1 MQVRDDSS
9 DPRVIRRVQPNWLSL
24 AQSVMRKLV
33 LEGVVIRLS
42 TDFVLPTAPTNW
54 APNGQRVAYDPES
67 RLAKRTK
74 VSNANKA
81 GRKEKKRV
89 ARNFFGSPSMPWNQ
103 PEAEAGA
110 VADTEAKAAHAWA

>member
-54 APNGQRVAYDPES
+54 APNGPES

-103 PEAEAGA
+103 PEEYM
-110 VADTEAKAAHAWA
+110 